1 MKNIDRRIHIKTL
14 ILLWIARD
22 YFANSSRG
30 RRRQKRRRCLDNDYD
45 LFRCATERKS
55 RERRIATVER
65 KLRALS

>member
-22 YFANSSRG
+22 YFANSSRDL
-30 RRRQKRRRCLDNDYD
+30 RRQKRRRCLDND